1 LLTNFALAWLAG
13 PSAITL
19 YTYTPLHGFNHRLS
33 LMTNIQLRIFNL
45 RFTLLLLA
53 AAVSGCATQ
62 TITKIPDGMTVA
74 SESAVKDCEFKGDV
88 HGTSMLY
95 GVFVESALSK
105 ARQQA
110 FNQAKDI
117 GANTVVWQPF
127 QTQSGATSVH
137 GNAYFCK

>member
-1 LLTNFALAWLAG
+1 MKYFLTIALV
-13 PSAITL
+13 
-19 YTYTPLHGFNHRLS
+19 
-33 LMTNIQLRIFNL
+33 
-45 RFTLLLLA
+45 
-53 AAVSGCATQ
+53 VSGCATQ
-62 TITKIPDGMTVA
+62 SITKVPDGMNVA
-74 SESAVKDCEFKGDV
+74 SEGAVKDCEFKGDV

-110 FNQAKDI
+110 FLQAKGL

-137 GNAYFCK
+137 GNAYFCEAR